1 MFIRAHKGASAVGAT
16 GVVVVLAHAILGAAA
31 VLTAAQSRSGITI
44 GLILVAAAA
53 LHVVTTHLRGNRL
66 KNNRPEQES

>member
-16 GVVVVLAHAILGAAA
+16 GVIVVLAHAILGAAA
-31 VLTAAQSRSGITI
+31 VLTATQSRSGMTI

-53 LHVVTTHLRGNRL
+53 LHVVTAHLRVNRSR
-66 KNNRPEQES
+66 NNGLEQES